1 MLKKWRQK
9 NSRFFLKDRA
19 TLTKLALASYMGFFL
34 VWALGFQATA
44 SISISA
50 IMTIPHGSTAS
61 RTSAYI
67 RKRMLAQIIG
77 VAVAYPLYLWFQW
90 VPWLHDSQRL
100 ALPMT
105 LSLLITAAIN
115 RKLRL
120 KIADITMLMPGYLVI
135 LMTPGYELYPLM
147 RPVYVLL
154 GVLIGYGLNVVLFAP
169 DYGILVENS
178 LEEIQEQLCR
188 LMEQAQPL
196 SHEQRAELNRT
207 KTQLDAAKGYLLCLR
222 EDKKRYAADET
233 RLAQFEAH
241 LGAWEA
247 GFHILRADLPEGDSC
262 DYYSTAQA
270 LFQRHKAI
278 LNGESA
284 ALDQMTYPSGQ
295 MLSQGVPLARL
306 ICYGQALAVLAAVA
320 EAPQQTKNEV

>member
-178 LEEIQEQLCR
+178 LEEIQEQLC
-188 LMEQAQPL
+188 QIG
-196 SHEQRAELNRT
+196 RA
-207 KTQLDAAKGYLLCLR
+207 
-222 EDKKRYAADET
+222 
-233 RLAQFEAH
+233 H
-241 LGAWEA
+241 
-247 GFHILRADLPEGDSC
+247 
-262 DYYSTAQA
+262 
-270 LFQRHKAI
+270 
-278 LNGESA
+278 
-284 ALDQMTYPSGQ
+284 
-295 MLSQGVPLARL
+295 V
-306 ICYGQALAVLAAVA
+306 
-320 EAPQQTKNEV
+320 